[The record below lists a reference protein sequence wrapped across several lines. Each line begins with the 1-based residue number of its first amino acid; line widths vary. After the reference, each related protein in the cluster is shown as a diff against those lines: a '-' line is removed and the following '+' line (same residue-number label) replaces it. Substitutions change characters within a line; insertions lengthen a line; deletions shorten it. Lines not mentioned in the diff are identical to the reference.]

1 MKYIKSSLSGIQ
13 NFDEIYE
20 LLIENCGNPETRF
33 HPTAGDFSFLVNF
46 EEEDLE
52 NFKNKSFQWRDND
65 NKLVGVVFP
74 DYRGT
79 YYICT
84 LQINHEI
91 YEIILNDL
99 EAETQE
105 NNEVW
110 LWNCETDQVRQTILK
125 QKKYSTN
132 GWYMSFG
139 HKSLVDFTPTI
150 NLPEGYTIRE
160 LTDADLKN
168 KLELMRV
175 SMGDNKLARTIEKYK
190 DMQKSIVYNN
200 KTDLVVVDKNNN
212 VVAFINGWF
221 DKKNAIGSIEPCGTT
236 DQHSGKGLMTNLMNH
251 LFMVYKQNG
260 INDVYIPHGG
270 LCTYED
276 ENNDDAIRLYKKLGF
291 KEVYKMFIRIKNYDP
306 SKHDEYENKV
316 NLEYCQ
322 KI

>member
-33 HPTAGDFSFLVNF
+33 HPTAGDFSFLANF

-110 LWNCETDQVRQTILK
+110 LWNCETDPVRQTILK

-221 DKKNAIGSIEPCGTT
+221 DKKNAIGSIEPCGTA